1 MLKKLD
7 EGTLYDVMQHVLDYV
22 LTGEECDCQDTLAS
36 VVCGM
41 LIDTINRK
49 GMKSFNSIK
58 NLPPSPKKKTEV
70 TVPASEKQPK
80 PVQEPQPVQEPTV
93 DDDEL
98 FEDFFGD
105 KTMDYS
111 TLIGNVSYF
120 KQRKKDEL
128 NTLFQRLGRRY
139 SGEQIIQILQDKYLE
154 RMNR

>member
-1 MLKKLD
+1 MLVELPA
-7 EGTLYDVMQHVLDYV
+7 EELYAVIQAVGNYV
-22 LTGEECDCQDTLAS
+22 LTGEECDCDTLVS
-36 VVCGM
+36 RVVCNQ
-41 LIDTINRK
+41 LISTIDRK
-49 GMKSFNSIK
+49 GQKATNSAK
-58 NLPPSPKKKTEV
+58 NLPSKKKTEA
-70 TVPASEKQPK
+70 TVPASEKQPR

-105 KTMDYS
+105 RAMDYS
-111 TLIGNVSYF
+111 SLMTNVSYF